1 MGPSEGQ
8 AGQGIYD
15 VLIVGGGFAGV
26 TAAREL
32 RHQGRTVLLLEARD
46 RLGGRAWFKA
56 NGFKDVPLE
65 MGGAWI
71 DSRERYAWAEAHR
84 YGLTLTKPAAGA
96 WPSTWL
102 VQVQLRHG
110 VLPIPVDELRDVERL
125 MIALN
130 QAASRVT
137 LDQPLADQ
145 GLTDLDISLSDF
157 LDQLQLPSAT
167 RDIAGLKLRRY
178 GSASEGNISALH
190 LIRRIAAAGS
200 VSELIM
206 SASGYRLKAGTAALV
221 RAIADDANADVRLS
235 TPVRSIRQDDS
246 GVAAETAAGVFHGHT
261 AIVAVP
267 LGVLKHIEFHP
278 ALNIG
283 KRRLSMEELAC
294 VGVKVWAVVRGAP
307 RDFFA
312 VGRGAGLDWLESEG
326 TVIGDGVLMAGY
338 GSDATVLDNR
348 DRAALQRAV
357 RSFLPDAEV
366 LAICGHDWRHDPYSL
381 ETWAVFRPGQISR
394 DERQLIGRTNL
405 LSRAVF
411 ARHVKQA
418 SSFKEKG
425 KRLQV
430 HPWETN
436 DMHRKSGT
444 SRLRRSW
451 QPSLSVLHL
460 SVCKHQRPG
469 ANSYITPSIRQWRPR
484 RSL

>member
-1 MGPSEGQ
+1 MGLGEAQDGRK
-8 AGQGIYD
+8 IYD
-15 VLIVGGGFAGV
+15 VIIIGGGFAGV

-32 RHQGRTVLLLEARD
+32 RHRGRTVLLLEARD
-46 RLGGRAWFKA
+46 RLGGRAWFKP
-56 NGFKDVPLE
+56 NGFKDVALE

-71 DSRERYAWAEAHR
+71 DPRERYAWAEAHR
-84 YGLTLTKPAAGA
+84 YGLELSKPIAGA

-102 VQVQLRHG
+102 VQGELRHG
-110 VLPIPVDELRDVERL
+110 VLPVPVDELRDIERL
-125 MIALN
+125 TVALH
-130 QAASRVT
+130 QAASRVI

-157 LDQLQLPSAT
+157 LDQLHLPAAT
-167 RDIAGLKLRRY
+167 RDIAALKLRTY
-178 GSASEGNISALH
+178 GSASERNISALH

-235 TPVRSIRQDDS
+235 TPVRSIRQDQS
-246 GVAAETAAGVFHGHT
+246 GVAVETAAGEFHGNA

-267 LGVLKHIEFHP
+267 LGVLKHIEFQP
-278 ALNIG
+278 TLNLG

-307 RDFFA
+307 RNFFA

-326 TVIGDGVLMAGY
+326 TVIDDGVLMAGY
-338 GSDATVLDNR
+338 GSDATALDPG
-348 DRAALQRAV
+348 DHTAVQRAV

-394 DERQLIGRTNL
+394 DERQLRASEGRIAFAGAHTAL
-405 LSRAVF
+405 RWTGFIDGAIESGMRAAHETSEF
-411 ARHVKQA
+411 
-418 SSFKEKG
+418 
-425 KRLQV
+425 LQN
-430 HPWETN
+430 E
-436 DMHRKSGT
+436 
-444 SRLRRSW
+444 
-451 QPSLSVLHL
+451 
-460 SVCKHQRPG
+460 
-469 ANSYITPSIRQWRPR
+469 
-484 RSL
+484 RSLGDEGHAPEIAN